1 MEFNIRQKKVINAE
15 ENKILCLATAACG
28 KALPNSEIV
37 ATPEGFKSVSEIK
50 VGDYLIDRQ
59 GNPTQVLGVY
69 PQGKMDVYEITFGDG
84 RTAKCSSNH
93 LWTVHKRTWKDNN
106 KWKDLTVEEIL
117 EEKLINN
124 NRAAN
129 FYIPTSEPV
138 KYSTKDYPIHPYVIG
153 AFLGDGCCTSPY
165 LTISSENIDVPNHIA
180 ELLNCDEI
188 YKNPAN
194 YSWIFKKNNSLIH
207 TNEVLSQEIREYSFN
222 KKIPVEYKYGDIEQR
237 FELIRGL
244 MDTDGSI
251 YLDNRKG
258 YKPSATVAFT
268 STSYQ
273 LILDVK
279 EVLGSLGV
287 VSIINEDN
295 RSKYTNDICYRLII
309 KTDNENLEKLFWLPR
324 KKEIALSIKNIKKRH
339 DYSRTSI
346 RKIEKLN
353 YQEDMTCFYVDNEE
367 HLFLMR
373 DFVVTHNTRV
383 LTERVRV
390 LIQERGVSPKDIVA
404 ITFTNMAAEEM
415 RKRLSLHIGDVA
427 SQIFIGTIHSY
438 ANKICIENEI
448 NTNRYI
454 ANEQYDEII
463 KMAIKVPK
471 IKLEKISHL
480 LVDECQDIS
489 ELEFNFFQHL
499 VCDNILF
506 CGDNRQEIYT
516 FRGCSSK
523 YLEQMY
529 NDATYAKYYLTENY
543 RNAPNI
549 MHYADDFLTSM
560 PQLSPA
566 SVAIKTKS
574 GNISECSFYE
584 ALEELEWS
592 QNWGSWFIL
601 TRTNKELDNIMEILQ
616 QKEIPC
622 VTFKKS
628 DLTQAQLEQIMSSN
642 KVKVLTIH
650 MSKGLENKNVI
661 VVGAKTFNLD
671 ERKICYVAA
680 TRAQNNLYWCP
691 TLVKRGK
698 AHKERTVFDASD
710 NDIVEF

>member
-15 ENKILCLATAACG
+15 EDKILCLATAACG

-93 LWTVHKRTWKDNN
+93 LWTVHKRTWKDKN

-124 NRAAN
+124 DRGAN

-138 KYSTKDYPIHPYVIG
+138 KYSTKNYLIHPYVIG
-153 AFLGDGCCTSPY
+153 AFLGDGCCTSSY
-165 LTISSENIDVPNHIA
+165 LTISSENIDIPNHIA

-194 YSWIFKKNNSLIH
+194 YNWIFKKNNSLIH
-207 TNEVLSQEIREYSFN
+207 TNEVLSHEIREYSFN
-222 KKIPVEYKYGDIEQR
+222 KKIPIEYKYGDIEQR

-258 YKPSATVAFT
+258 HKPSTAVTFT

-279 EVLGSLGV
+279 EVLGSLGI
-287 VSIINEDN
+287 VSTINEDN
-295 RSKYTNDICYRLII
+295 RDKYSNDICYRLII

-324 KKEIALSIKNIKKRH
+324 KKEIALSVKNIKKNH

-383 LTERVRV
+383 LTERIRV
-390 LIQERGVSPKDIVA
+390 LIQEKGVAPTDIVA

-415 RKRLSLHIGDVA
+415 RKRLSLYLGDVA
-427 SQIFIGTIHSY
+427 NTVFIGTIHSY
-438 ANKICIENEI
+438 GNSICLANNI
-448 NTNRYI
+448 NTQRYI
-454 ANEQYDEII
+454 SNEQYDEIL
-463 KMAIKVPK
+463 KLAIKIPQS
-471 IKLEKISHL
+471 KLKRIGHIL
-480 LVDECQDIS
+480 IDECQDLS
-489 ELEFNFFQHL
+489 PLEYQFFQHL
-499 VCDNILF
+499 LYDNIF
-506 CGDNRQEIYT
+506 FVGDNRQSIYG
-516 FRGCSSK
+516 FRGCTDS
-523 YLEQMY
+523 YLIQMN
-529 NDATYAKYYLTENY
+529 NDALFKKYHLTENY

-549 MHYADDFLTSM
+549 IRYADDFLTSM
-560 PQLSPA
+560 PQISPA
-566 SVAIKTKS
+566 AMAVKTKS
-574 GNISECSFYE
+574 GNITECSFYE

-592 QNWGSWFIL
+592 HNWGTWFIL

-628 DLTQAQLEQIMSSN
+628 DLTQAQLEQIMASN

-661 VVGAKTFNLD
+661 VVGAKTFNIE

-680 TRAQNNLYWCP
+680 TRAENNLYWCP
-691 TLVKRGK
+691 TIVKRGK
-698 AHKERTVFDASD
+698 TYKNKTVFDYSD
-710 NDIVEF
+710 SDIMEF